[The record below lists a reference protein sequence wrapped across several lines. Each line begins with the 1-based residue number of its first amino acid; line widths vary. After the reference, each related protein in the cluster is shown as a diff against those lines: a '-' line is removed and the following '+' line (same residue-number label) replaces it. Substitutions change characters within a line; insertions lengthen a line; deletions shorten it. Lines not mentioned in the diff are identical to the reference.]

1 VTVVL
6 GLLAKFWIVDWP
18 EKASFLNEQER
29 ALLVARLTAET
40 GEAKMDR
47 MDKRAVTRILKDPKI
62 WLGTAAY
69 FGQSRKFTNNE
80 FR

>member
-40 GEAKMDR
+40 GDAKMDR
-47 MDKRAVTRILKDPKI
+47 MDKRAVKRILKDPKV

-69 FGQSRKFTNNE
+69 FG
-80 FR
+80 